1 MRVVV
6 RGGQE
11 AGVDG
16 RDSTKGAGV
25 SACSRA
31 CATEGERDG
40 VGVGGQGGR
49 EARVDG
55 RGSVKGAPGVS
66 ACSCARATGMGGAG
80 GRFFSSGGW
89 C

>member
-1 MRVVV
+1 MKVVV
-6 RGGQE
+6 RGGRE

-16 RDSTKGAGV
+16 QDSMKGAGV

-31 CATEGERDG
+31 RATEGERDG

-55 RGSVKGAPGVS
+55 RDSAKGVPGVS
-66 ACSCARATGMGGAG
+66 VCWCARVTGMGGAG
-80 GRFFSSGGW
+80 GRFFPSGGW